1 MNEQMMPD
9 VKLFMM
15 LDNFSIIK
23 GKNKE
28 VRMVRDRINGI
39 SERNIPLPSRLPMLN
54 IMSNNHRKNWL
65 Y

>member
-23 GKNKE
+23 SKNKE
-28 VRMVRDRINGI
+28 VRVVRDRINEYF
-39 SERNIPLPSRLPMLN
+39 ERNIPAPSRLPMLN
-54 IMSNNHRKNWL
+54 IMSNNRKNWL